1 MTSYT
6 IKALLM
12 IAMFGAFEAA
22 LNFPTMRRLHGSLA
36 RLGLARLGAELLHW
50 LAPMPHTLQPAKVK
64 VKQRKG

>member
-6 IKALLM
+6 IKAVLM

-22 LNFPTMRRLHGSLA
+22 LNFPTLRRMRGPLA
-36 RLGLARLGAELLHW
+36 RLRAELRHW

-64 VKQRKG
+64 AKHHKG